1 MEAVG
6 LKDAV
11 TAQVL
16 LAGAVWFV
24 PAATL
29 MVMVALPVVS
39 FTLETV
45 TVVPET
51 VTFATPVLLELALT
65 TPLPARVTV
74 IDFDLLEAFSV
85 MEVGLMLKEPAA
97 LPIDHTTVFAVVLP
111 SDQR

>member
-1 MEAVG
+1 M
-6 LKDAV
+6 KDAV

-51 VTFATPVLLELALT
+51 ETLATPVALDVALI
-65 TPLPARVTV
+65 TPSPALVTV
-74 IDFDLLEAFSV
+74 IVADF
-85 MEVGLMLKEPAA
+85 
-97 LPIDHTTVFAVVLP
+97 
-111 SDQR
+111 